1 MFIRYNDSNQRY
13 RCKVE
18 KIENELKVIF
28 SDEFEPNTSGFR
40 VYSDAGKLLGNYPNH
55 KIIKESYAD
64 GFLYSTEESEEME
77 TKEAK
82 TLGERV
88 KELEEALDCTNSA
101 MEELLFHYILKAED
115 NTDGNE

>member
-1 MFIRYNDSNQRY
+1 
-13 RCKVE
+13 
-18 KIENELKVIF
+18 
-28 SDEFEPNTSGFR
+28 
-40 VYSDAGKLLGNYPNH
+40 
-55 KIIKESYAD
+55 
-64 GFLYSTEESEEME
+64 ME

-88 KELEEALDCTNSA
+88 EELEEALDCTNSA